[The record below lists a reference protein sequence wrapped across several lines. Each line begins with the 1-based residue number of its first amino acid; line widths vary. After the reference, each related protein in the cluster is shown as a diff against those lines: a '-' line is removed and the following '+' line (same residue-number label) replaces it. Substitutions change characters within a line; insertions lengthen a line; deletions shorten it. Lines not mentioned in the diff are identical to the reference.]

1 MARVWR
7 CEPAFDTGTV
17 TVHVRRLRE
26 KLEADP
32 SKPRR
37 LETVWGVGYR
47 FSP

>member
-1 MARVWR
+1 
-7 CEPAFDTGTV
+7 V

-32 SKPRR
+32 SHPEL

-47 FSP
+47 IRA